1 MKEIYT
7 FSHINRLDD
16 DMPLSCS
23 SQLQLVCCFTFIF
36 LMSNV
41 SLWEPL
47 LFKTLMDIR
56 AGAGTSAMNYF
67 DTPPIFNLR
76 YCCFSKHEG

>member
-36 LMSNV
+36 FNV
-41 SLWEPL
+41 QCFPL
-47 LFKTLMDIR
+47 
-56 AGAGTSAMNYF
+56 GAAVV
-67 DTPPIFNLR
+67 
-76 YCCFSKHEG
+76 